1 MSTMMIDNA
10 GQDGV
15 TRAAIMSSCR
25 RFRYMLSRRW
35 NEALPALMFV
45 MLNPST
51 ADAHVDDPTIV
62 KCIGFAKRM
71 GYGGIEVF
79 NLFAYRATDPADL
92 RRAGYP
98 VGPEND
104 ALFGQ
109 HLREYFETSMHLGT
123 FKDVRVVCAW
133 GANARVEEARSRAQ
147 DVIDRIRRVGAVP
160 VALKLL
166 DDGVPS
172 HPLMLPYTCATEL
185 MSMLDMTSD
194 L

>member
-1 MSTMMIDNA
+1 MSTMTIDNTA
-10 GQDGV
+10 RDGV
-15 TRAAIMSSCR
+15 NRAAIMSSCK
-25 RFRYMLSRRW
+25 RFRYLLSRRW

-79 NLFAYRATDPADL
+79 NLFAYRATDPNEL

-109 HLREYFETSMHLGT
+109 YLREYFEASMHIGA
-123 FKDVRVVCAW
+123 FNEVRVICAW
-133 GANARVEEARSRAQ
+133 GANARVEEARHRAHE
-147 DVIDRIRRVGAVP
+147 VIERIRRVGAVP

-185 MSMLDMTSD
+185 IELSLASD